1 MEKSLLRSRSSC
13 HFEPAVSRP
22 IFAQLWML
30 LFMVA
35 PPSPGWAQAS
45 IEPEPSGFAQQRL
58 GDFPEYGGV
67 VTNQALTSL
76 GHYFH
81 AKFTEGWNTQNDIDS
96 YVLLVK
102 ERSSPRGGTEVLVI
116 SNDTVV
122 FRAPLPRSYPA
133 IAALSES
140 AVETAHKN
148 AVETGLQTMLF
159 EDPDLARSAF

>member
-1 MEKSLLRSRSSC
+1 MN
-13 HFEPAVSRP
+13 RP
-22 IFAQLWML
+22 GFARLWML
-30 LFMVA
+30 LLMLA
-35 PPSPGWAQAS
+35 PASPAWAQVSMEA
-45 IEPEPSGFAQQRL
+45 EPSALAQQRL

-67 VTNQALTSL
+67 VTNQAVTSL
-76 GHYFH
+76 GHFFH
-81 AKFTEGWNTQNDIDS
+81 AKFSEGWNTQSDIDA

-102 ERSSPRGGTEVLVI
+102 ERPSPRGGTEILVF
-116 SNDTVV
+116 SSDTLI

-148 AVETGLQTMLF
+148 AVETGLQALLF

>member
-1 MEKSLLRSRSSC
+1 MNRPGFAKLWILLLMLAPASS
-13 HFEPAVSRP
+13 A
-22 IFAQLWML
+22 
-30 LFMVA
+30 
-35 PPSPGWAQAS
+35 WAQAGKR
-45 IEPEPSGFAQQRL
+45 PEAEALALQRL

-67 VTNQALTSL
+67 VTNQAVTSL
-76 GHYFH
+76 GHFFH
-81 AKFTEGWNTQNDIDS
+81 AKFTEGWNTQSDIDS

-102 ERSSPRGGTEVLVI
+102 ERASPRGGTEVLVI

-148 AVETGLQTMLF
+148 AVETGLQTLLF
-159 EDPDLARSAF
+159 DDPDLARSAY

>member
-1 MEKSLLRSRSSC
+1 MK
-13 HFEPAVSRP
+13 RP
-22 IFAQLWML
+22 GFAQLWMI
-30 LFMVA
+30 LFMLA
-35 PPSPGWAQAS
+35 SPSPGWAQA
-45 IEPEPSGFAQQRL
+45 IMDPEPSGLAYPRL

-76 GHYFH
+76 GHHFH
-81 AKFTEGWNTQNDIDS
+81 SKFTEGWNTKSDIDS
-96 YVLLVK
+96 YVLMVK
-102 ERSSPRGGTEVLVI
+102 ERSSPRGGTEVLVV
-116 SNDTVV
+116 SNDNVV

-148 AVETGLQTMLF
+148 AVEMGLQTMLF